1 MEYNITPHK
10 LHDKHIDELSFE
22 EMAFIHLSTSHSPIS
37 VKNAILRSTLSFIYQ
52 NIQHSL
58 SFEYSKQLMPY
69 LSLCAIL
76 DQLGICYNRKD
87 KAEPKFENGVKR
99 CLVYFGEVDEN
110 DELIKTLYA
119 LRNGLLHNISL
130 TSIDKLNGN
139 HYIFQFNKEIENVYL
154 KAEEK
159 WDGNYETLDG
169 NRDKYT
175 THINIEKF
183 RDLVYKCIEKAYN
196 LNQNS
201 MLELRLSGGVRQ
213 LFFDYIRSLAK

>member
-10 LHDKHIDELSFE
+10 LQDKMLDELSFE
-22 EMAFIHLSTSHSPIS
+22 EMAFIHLSTSYSPIS
-37 VKNAILRSTLSFIYQ
+37 VKDAILRSTLSFIFQ

-87 KAEPKFENGVKR
+87 RTEPNFENGIKR
-99 CLVYFGEVDEN
+99 CLVYFGEVEED
-110 DELIKTLYA
+110 DELINTLYA

-130 TSIDKLNGN
+130 TSIDKFKGN
-139 HYIFQFNKEIENVYL
+139 HYIFRYNKEIETVYQ

-159 WDGNYETLDG
+159 WDGKYETLDG
-169 NRDKYT
+169 NSDKYT
-175 THINIEKF
+175 THINVEKF
-183 RDLVYKCIEKAYN
+183 KDLVYKCTQRADD

-201 MLELRLSGGVRQ
+201 LLELRLSGGVRQ
-213 LFFDYIRSLAK
+213 LFFDYIRSLEK

>member
-1 MEYNITPHK
+1 MEYNITPNK
-10 LHDKHIDELSFE
+10 LRDKKIDELSVE
-22 EMAFIHLSTSHSPIS
+22 EMAFIHLSTSYSPIS
-37 VKNAILRSTLSFIYQ
+37 IKNAVLRSTLSFIYQ

-87 KAEPKFENGVKR
+87 KPEPKFENGIKR
-99 CLVYFGEVDEN
+99 CLVYFGEIDED
-110 DELIKTLYA
+110 DEIINTIYA

-130 TSIDKLNGN
+130 TSIDKFKDN
-139 HYIFQFNKEIENVYL
+139 HYIFRYNKEIENVYQ

-175 THINIEKF
+175 THINVEKF
-183 RDLVYKCIEKAYN
+183 RDLVYNCIQKADD

-201 MLELRLSGGVRQ
+201 QLELRLTDGVRQ
-213 LFFDYIRSLAK
+213 LFFDYIRSLPK

>member
-1 MEYNITPHK
+1 MEQRIISSNFQEK
-10 LHDKHIDELSFE
+10 NVDELSFE
-22 EMAFIHLSTSHSPIS
+22 EMAFVHLSTRSSNYH
-37 VKNAILRSTLSFIYQ
+37 VKNAVLRSTLSFVYQ

-58 SFEYSKQLMPY
+58 NYEYSKQLVPY

-87 KAEPKFENGVKR
+87 KAEPKFENGIKR
-99 CLVYFGEVDEN
+99 CLVYFGEFDED
-110 DELIKTLYA
+110 DEIINTLYA

-130 TSIDKLNGN
+130 TSVDKFKDN
-139 HYIFQFNKEIENVYL
+139 HYIFRYNQKIEDVYQ

-169 NRDKYT
+169 NRDKHE
-175 THINIEKF
+175 THINVDKF
-183 RDLVYKCIEKAYN
+183 KDLVYRCIERASE

-201 MLELRLSGGVRQ
+201 QLELRLSGGVRQ
-213 LFFDYIRSLAK
+213 LFFDYIRSIPK